1 MTRMR
6 PKFLP
11 LVNFFTVTLILVVNL
26 WPFILGAA
34 QTQTPPLPEAKSIQ
48 NEYNP
53 FAPAYQSC
61 GGTIAPL
68 VNWAYEQE
76 VVELTNQ
83 ARAANDLPPL
93 KRVDELDQAARYHAT
108 DLGLDDYF
116 DHDSYDRI
124 DCELNFVCLWWARI
138 NTFYPGVQAE
148 NIAAGY
154 PSPSAVVQ
162 AWLDSPGHRQ
172 NILSTYHDE
181 IGVGYFQGEG
191 QYNTYWTQDFGNRGG
206 IYPLVINGE
215 AAETAESK
223 VSLYIYGEWH
233 EVRLRNNEDAW
244 SEWQP
249 FVNELEWSLPPTNGE
264 HRVTAEMR
272 DETWTTTSSDTIL
285 LTSQS
290 TEPQLGNLPA
300 VITFTYS
307 LAGEEYF
314 PSVSVQTPANIG
326 SNEDLV
332 WEVEAKGDW
341 FSVTPLSG
349 ATPDAF
355 SISPTQIITS
365 TSITYTG
372 VVTVT
377 AWSPMGILCTPAV
390 TQLHIQFTEDTISR
404 VHLPLLG
411 KPAP

>member
-1 MTRMR
+1 
-6 PKFLP
+6 
-11 LVNFFTVTLILVVNL
+11 
-26 WPFILGAA
+26 
-34 QTQTPPLPEAKSIQ
+34 
-48 NEYNP
+48 
-53 FAPAYQSC
+53 
-61 GGTIAPL
+61 
-68 VNWAYEQE
+68 
-76 VVELTNQ
+76 
-83 ARAANDLPPL
+83 
-93 KRVDELDQAARYHAT
+93 
-108 DLGLDDYF
+108 
-116 DHDSYDRI
+116 
-124 DCELNFVCLWWARI
+124 
-138 NTFYPGVQAE
+138 
-148 NIAAGY
+148 
-154 PSPSAVVQ
+154 VVQ
-162 AWLDSPGHRQ
+162 ARLDSPGHRQ